1 MTSYRGIILCNT
13 TPASQASFLLGVVYW
28 ILVLGIRSEYND
40 AGHLHLSASDHH
52 SSDETLRQSQPCNFL
67 TNLFFSVT
75 DVMPQ

>member
-1 MTSYRGIILCNT
+1 MESDFVIQRVN

-52 SSDETLRQSQPCNFL
+52 SSDETLRQSQPCDFL
-67 TNLFFSVT
+67 TNLFSQSLT
-75 DVMPQ
+75 S